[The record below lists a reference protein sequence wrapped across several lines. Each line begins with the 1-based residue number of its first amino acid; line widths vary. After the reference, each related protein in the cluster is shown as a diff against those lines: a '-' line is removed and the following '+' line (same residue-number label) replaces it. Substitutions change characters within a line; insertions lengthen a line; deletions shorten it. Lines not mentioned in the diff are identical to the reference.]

1 MNDHAFSRVAVTVLG
16 IIGAGFLTAAPSA
29 RGVING
35 FADTGNAYSSVGRM
49 IFTVV
54 APNPRGFPIGT
65 ILNSCTVTLIEPDVA
80 LTAGHCVASHAQNG
94 QPPWLRAVVTFDAD
108 DSLDESKWIDFA
120 ETAVHPTLPHCIGPC
135 PGDGGDPGVQDTGLI
150 FLPRISGIAP
160 SKLAPR
166 NTLHA
171 VQRLQSIFAV
181 NVPMT
186 FAGYGTTDYNGG
198 NFEFLE
204 LAPHRHLYLRPG
216 FRTNSGRPGTRGPAA
231 AATGIPAGQ
240 SSCTWARSRRIVAT
254 ISDAGDTCTEEETH
268 ARVDTKYV
276 QDWIEDTI
284 AAHNPAHS
292 DDAAVRTVAAT
303 LIRWSRL
310 GTRGRNGGEVH

>member
-1 MNDHAFSRVAVTVLG
+1 MKDHAFSRVAVTVLG
-16 IIGAGFLTAAPSA
+16 IIGVGFLTAAPSA

-120 ETAVHPTLPHCIGPC
+120 ETAVHPSMPPCMGPC
-135 PGDGGDPGVQDTGLI
+135 TFDGGDPGIQDTGLI
-150 FLPRISGIAP
+150 FLPHEVPGITP

-166 NTLHA
+166 NTLQA
-171 VQRLQSIFAV
+171 VERLQTILNL
-181 NVPMT
+181 NVPMA
-186 FAGYGTTDYNGG
+186 FVGYGTTDYNGG
-198 NFEFLE
+198 DFE
-204 LAPHRHLYLRPG
+204 HSRPRRIG
-216 FRTNSGRPGTRGPAA
+216 IFTFDRIQDQQTAYWNKGPSGGCYGDSGGPIFVQV
-231 AATGIPAGQ
+231 G
-240 SSCTWARSRRIVAT
+240 SHRRIVAT
-254 ISDAGDTCTEEETH
+254 ISDAGDTCSEEETH
-268 ARVDTKYV
+268 ARADTKYV
-276 QDWIEDTI
+276 QDWIEETI
-284 AAHNPAHS
+284 AAH
-292 DDAAVRTVAAT
+292 
-303 LIRWSRL
+303 
-310 GTRGRNGGEVH
+310 